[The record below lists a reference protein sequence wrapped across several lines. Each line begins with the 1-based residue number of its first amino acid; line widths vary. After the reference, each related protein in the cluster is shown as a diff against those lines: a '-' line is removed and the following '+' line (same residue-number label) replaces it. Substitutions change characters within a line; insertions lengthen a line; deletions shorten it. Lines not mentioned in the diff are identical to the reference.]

1 MLDNVLTALPVYN
14 EAAHLT
20 AVLDEVLRF
29 CNNVLVVDDGST
41 DDTPS
46 ILADRGD
53 VQVLTHLENRGY
65 GAALASAFSHARAAD
80 FEALV
85 TIDCDGQHQPSLI
98 PRLIDELWS
107 NDVDILSG
115 SRYLQAFPGDGE
127 PPPDRLHINMEIT
140 RQLNESLGLQLSDA
154 FCGFKAYR
162 TSALAQLRITE
173 QGYAMPLELWV
184 QAADLQLTVA
194 EFPIPLIYLD
204 EERSFGGSLDDA
216 DQRMSYYLDV
226 LGRAMTTRSGC

>member
-20 AVLDEVLRF
+20 AVLDEVLHF

-53 VQVLTHLENRGY
+53 VQVLTHQGNRGY
-65 GAALASAFSHARAAD
+65 GAALASAFSRAREQD
-80 FEALV
+80 FEVLV

-98 PRLIDELWS
+98 PQLIDELS
-107 NDVDILSG
+107 TSGVDILSG
-115 SRYLQAFPGDGE
+115 SRYLQAFPADAA
-127 PPPDRLHINMEIT
+127 PPPDRRHINMEIT

-184 QAADLQLTVA
+184 QAADLQLTIA
-194 EFPIPLIYLD
+194 EFPTPLIYLD